1 MKAHFAVV
9 HCFFV
14 SSRKQHNP
22 LFLKTKK
29 AVKKDAPDICSSQ
42 LIFYN
47 CYFRCIIQKSC
58 YNIYRVTVQIGVMS
72 MGIYVNPDNRRFLQA
87 VHSEIYIDK
96 SRLISVTNKK
106 LNTEQKCICVSR
118 PRRFGKSI
126 NLAMLAAY
134 YSKGCSSAEIFDKL
148 AISRYQSYAE
158 YLNQYN
164 VIYINMQD
172 FLSRSRDID
181 NMLQRLEKRLFK
193 EFLEEHPG
201 IDLDPD
207 DGLTFWMEDFYKA
220 TEKKPFVILID
231 EWDCVMREHRN
242 NKEALEIYLDFLRNW
257 LKDKEYIALAYM
269 TGILPIKKYG
279 THSALNMFDEYSM
292 LSSKG
297 IEKCIGFTDK
307 EVAKLCRK
315 YRINFDDMKL
325 WYNGYKLNG
334 TDLYCPRSVVK
345 AVTEKHFGGYWTE
358 TETYEALAKYIAM
371 NFDGLHD
378 TIEKLLADQPQPT
391 DTRTFSND
399 MITFTNKDDI
409 LTLLVHLGYL
419 GYIPDKQ
426 TVYIP
431 NKEIADEFVVSMKAT
446 GLWRETIE
454 TVMKSKQLLAD
465 TLQGNSDIVAQEI
478 ERVHDSN
485 SSTLN
490 YNNEQSLRFIILI
503 AYYYAKEQYEII
515 QELPT
520 GKGFADI
527 VFIPKH
533 NVDAAV
539 YPPMVIELKWD
550 ENAQTAIQQIKDR
563 NYPEKLK
570 SFEKV
575 LLVGISYTRDIKD
588 HNKKHQCM
596 IEEYQM
602 K

>member
-1 MKAHFAVV
+1 MKAHFAEV

-29 AVKKDAPDICSSQ
+29 AVKKDALDICSSQ

-47 CYFRCIIQKSC
+47 CYCRCIIQKSC

-297 IEKCIGFTDK
+297 IEKYIGFTDK

-419 GYIPDKQ
+419 GYIPDKR

-575 LLVGISYTRDIKD
+575 LLVGISYTKNIK
-588 HNKKHQCM
+588 HNKKHQCI